1 MTLSLLFN
9 FYSNLMLAYYAP
21 DKSEQ
26 GVATMLGLKTPWQAR
41 DYLMAMRKSL
51 E

>member
-1 MTLSLLFN
+1 MTLSLLFS

-26 GVATMLGLKTPWQAR
+26 GIANMLGLRTLGKLGTTQLRCANIV
-41 DYLMAMRKSL
+41 